1 MSALPLE
8 SALPAARLFR
18 AGQQRPASI
27 EALPTG
33 LAELDAALPWGG
45 LPRGA
50 LTEILL
56 AQDGLGEM
64 RLLLPALARLSRQER
79 ILMIA
84 PPYTPYAPALAGAGI
99 TLPHLGWVH
108 AEPGQAL
115 WAAEQAL
122 RAGCLGAVLA
132 WHAQGDDRALR
143 RLQLAADS
151 GRAYGLLIRPLRQAA
166 NASPAALRL
175 TIEASGGRPC
185 LRVLKCRGAMP
196 PSGEFSLPAMH

>member
-1 MSALPLE
+1 MSAQPVELNL
-8 SALPAARLFR
+8 AAARLFR

-64 RLLLPALARLSRQER
+64 RLLLPALARLSRSER
-79 ILMIA
+79 ILMVA
-84 PPYTPYAPALAGAGI
+84 PPYTPYAPALAAAGI
-99 TLPHLGWVH
+99 ALSHLAWVK
-108 AEPGQAL
+108 ADPGQAL
-115 WAAEQAL
+115 WATEQAL

-132 WHAQGDDRALR
+132 WNAQGDDRALR

-151 GRAYGLLIRPLRQAA
+151 GKAYGVLIRPLRHAA

-175 TIEASGGRPC
+175 VIETREGQPC

-196 PSGEFSLPAMH
+196 PTRQFVMARLH